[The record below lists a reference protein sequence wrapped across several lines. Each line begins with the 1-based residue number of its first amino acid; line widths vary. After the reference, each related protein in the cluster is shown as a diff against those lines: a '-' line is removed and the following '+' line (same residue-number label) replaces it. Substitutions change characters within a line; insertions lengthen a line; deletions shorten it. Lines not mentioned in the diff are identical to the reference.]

1 MKRLPL
7 LLTLLA
13 LVFLAVSATYWG
25 MQLYK
30 PQQRQIAATPPAV
43 VPEPSADAAATLF
56 GGQAATAVVTNYQLT
71 GIVAAGRDSV
81 AILVADGQPPKALT
95 VGKEIAP
102 GVTISE
108 VHPRYVMLS
117 DGGVM
122 KRIELAADTK
132 PAVPLSGAAM
142 PAAMPQQQPEPM
154 AETPQV
160 EPQTAPGAV
169 RPPPPP
175 GEVDPVVGP
184 NEEPPQETP
193 PSPAAANY
201 NGAVQ
206 ANPATQGN
214 QSMQGNQAPP
224 PPAQPQMPPP
234 TRVMGGPAAG
244 QPVTQ

>member
-30 PQQRQIAATPPAV
+30 PQQRPIAAAPPAGM
-43 VPEPSADAAATLF
+43 PEPTADAAATLF

-71 GIVAAGRDSV
+71 GIVAAGSDSV
-81 AILVADGQPPKALT
+81 AILVADGQPPKALK
-95 VGKEIAP
+95 VGKELAP

-132 PAVPLSGAAM
+132 PAVPLSGGPAM
-142 PAAMPQQQPEPM
+142 PPPTPAPQQPEPV
-154 AETPQV
+154 AETPPV

-169 RPPPPP
+169 RGPPPP

-206 ANPATQGN
+206 
-214 QSMQGNQAPP
+214 GNQAPP

-234 TRVMGGPAAG
+234 TRVMGSPAAG
-244 QPVTQ
+244 QPATQ

>member
-7 LLTLLA
+7 LFTLLA

-30 PQQRQIAATPPAV
+30 PQQRPIAAAPPAGI
-43 VPEPSADAAATLF
+43 PEPTADAAATLF
-56 GGQAATAVVTNYQLT
+56 GGQAASAVVTNYQLT

-81 AILVADGQPPKALT
+81 AILVADGQPPKALK
-95 VGKEIAP
+95 VGKELAP

-108 VHPRYVMLS
+108 VHQRYVMLS

-132 PAVPLSGAAM
+132 PAVPLSGPAM
-142 PAAMPQQQPEPM
+142 PATPPPMQPMPVGAEPT
-154 AETPQV
+154 A

-169 RPPPPP
+169 VRGPPPP

-206 ANPATQGN
+206 
-214 QSMQGNQAPP
+214 GNQAPP

-234 TRVMGGPAAG
+234 TRVMGTPVSEPA
-244 QPVTQ
+244 TQ

>member
-1 MKRLPL
+1 MCLR
-7 LLTLLA
+7 
-13 LVFLAVSATYWG
+13 
-25 MQLYK
+25 
-30 PQQRQIAATPPAV
+30 
-43 VPEPSADAAATLF
+43 
-56 GGQAATAVVTNYQLT
+56 
-71 GIVAAGRDSV
+71 
-81 AILVADGQPPKALT
+81 
-95 VGKEIAP
+95 
-102 GVTISE
+102 
-108 VHPRYVMLS
+108 
-117 DGGVM
+117 
-122 KRIELAADTK
+122 
-132 PAVPLSGAAM
+132 
-142 PAAMPQQQPEPM
+142 
-154 AETPQV
+154 
-160 EPQTAPGAV
+160 
-169 RPPPPP
+169 RPPHQSPAHVCERLADVDTPP